1 MMVSRIWFYV
11 TWFVI
16 VQVSCCPILMVPVA
30 VNVPTFV
37 QSPEKVGPRLS
48 KKEPSVIGIK
58 PDIVNE

>member
-1 MMVSRIWFYV
+1 
-11 TWFVI
+11 
-16 VQVSCCPILMVPVA
+16 MVPVA